1 MASPFLPGSS
11 SSSASSP
18 LSYLIPRQP
27 PPSSVVAQGFS
38 CGALVQQAGLYGGVG
53 VSAAGGVEAVEVRQG
68 GRHAGH
74 PPLPRPPPRQCPR
87 CRSANTKFCY
97 YNNYSRKQPR
107 YFCRACRRHW
117 TEGGTLRDV
126 PVGGGRKNRR
136 NGGGGAKGGAK
147 VPSTVTAEVS
157 TAATTAIQGS
167 GAGALA
173 GAVDAFIPADI
184 LRQMLSQSASFTAS
198 GGGGGYGI
206 DLSAWQQM
214 TGAAAAPQGG
224 SDVGEVGGTAP
235 AADANCGTGAQYW
248 SGWNLQD
255 DMPGFDGTF

>member
-1 MASPFLPGSS
+1 MASPFPPGSS

-38 CGALVQQAGLYGGVG
+38 CGALAQQAGGLYDGDGVG
-53 VSAAGGVEAVEVRQG
+53 AAGGVGALEVRQG

-74 PPLPRPPPRQCPR
+74 LPLPRPPPRQCTR
-87 CRSANTKFCY
+87 CRSADTKFCY

-136 NGGGGAKGGAK
+136 NGGGKGGAK
-147 VPSTVTAEVS
+147 APSTVTTEVS
-157 TAATTAIQGS
+157 TVAATASTRGS
-167 GAGALA
+167 GA
-173 GAVDAFIPADI
+173 
-184 LRQMLSQSASFTAS
+184 MLSQSGSFTAV

-214 TGAAAAPQGG
+214 TGAAAAPQGA
-224 SDVGEVGGTAP
+224 SDVGAAGGTAP
-235 AADANCGTGAQYW
+235 GADANCGTGAQYW
-248 SGWNLQD
+248 S
-255 DMPGFDGTF
+255 